1 MTDKTTDRPY
11 RPLVYVASP
20 LSGDVEANNERT
32 RSFCRFV
39 VEQGCI
45 PLAPQL
51 MYPQFMND
59 EDQAAQVRKICENYL
74 AGMSFI
80 ASAADVGLTMSH
92 CGVKRMIQ
100 NPRYIGDSFYPAI
113 ITEETARKLEDE
125 RKRREKIL
133 GRDKLKKTEIP
144 AVTIQTSFHIP
155 IVEMKY
161 KDPIKQAEYAY
172 SQIRSEV
179 SD

>member
-20 LSGDVEANNERT
+20 LSGDVETNNERT

-59 EDQAAQVRKICENYL
+59 EDQAERELAMFMDVILLGKCSELWVLGDRVSSGMQVEIEVAK
-74 AGMSFI
+74 
-80 ASAADVGLTMSH
+80 
-92 CGVKRMIQ
+92 
-100 NPRYIGDSFYPAI
+100 
-113 ITEETARKLEDE
+113 
-125 RKRREKIL
+125 KRRQTIRWFNKDFQEV
-133 GRDKLKKTEIP
+133 P
-144 AVTIQTSFHIP
+144 AW
-155 IVEMKY
+155 
-161 KDPIKQAEYAY
+161 EY
-172 SQIRSEV
+172 
-179 SD
+179 

>member
-45 PLAPQL
+45 PRAPQL

-59 EDQAAQVRKICENYL
+59 EDQAEREL
-74 AGMSFI
+74 AMFM
-80 ASAADVGLTMSH
+80 DVILLGKCSELWVL
-92 CGVKRMIQ
+92 GVFQ
-100 NPRYIGDSFYPAI
+100 YA
-113 ITEETARKLEDE
+113 
-125 RKRREKIL
+125 
-133 GRDKLKKTEIP
+133 GRDRSCEE
-144 AVTIQTSFHIP
+144 AQTD
-155 IVEMKY
+155 
-161 KDPIKQAEYAY
+161 DPLVK
-172 SQIRSEV
+172 
-179 SD
+179 